1 MNCRTKMKY
10 SLAQKAWVSN
20 PGRLFAYVAMFM
32 FIFFLDNIQII
43 QAQTT
48 VSATLTADSTHILI
62 GDHLNVKLVLK
73 HPASLKMAMPVVKDS
88 VGNMEFIAASKIDT
102 VSEPTIQTFTQ
113 AYTISAFDSGQFHA
127 GPIMIPYTNSTGK
140 ADTLYSNSVLID
152 VNTLPVDTM
161 RPFKPIKGPL
171 AVPYTWQE
179 FILYIIAA
187 WLAIFLIVIG
197 VLLYKRYAKK
207 KLQETN
213 ARPVPKDPAHIW
225 ARKELKKLEDEKL
238 WQKDQVKLYYSR
250 LTDILRLYLEYRF
263 NWLAL
268 ESTTEEIEAAI
279 DNYNMKEKGKE
290 NLLQILRAADLVK
303 FAKLLPAPDANIKA
317 MESAY
322 KFIDFTE
329 PKEEEPK
336 KS

>member
-1 MNCRTKMKY
+1 
-10 SLAQKAWVSN
+10 
-20 PGRLFAYVAMFM
+20 
-32 FIFFLDNIQII
+32 
-43 QAQTT
+43 
-48 VSATLTADSTHILI
+48 
-62 GDHLNVKLVLK
+62 
-73 HPASLKMAMPVVKDS
+73 
-88 VGNMEFIAASKIDT
+88 MEFISASKTDT
-102 VSEPTIQTFTQ
+102 FNEPTIQTFSQT
-113 AYTISAFDSGQFHA
+113 YTVSAFDSGQFHA
-127 GPIMIPYTNSTGK
+127 GPVVIPYINSAGG
-140 ADTLYSNSVLID
+140 ADTLYSNIVIVD

-171 AVPYTWQE
+171 AVPYSWKE

-187 WLAIFLIVIG
+187 WLLLLLIALAVA
-197 VLLYKRYAKK
+197 LYNKYAKK
-207 KLQETN
+207 KLQDTN

-250 LTDILRLYLEYRF
+250 LTEILRLYLEYRF
-263 NWLAL
+263 SWLAL

-279 DNYNMKEKGKE
+279 DNYNMKEKAKE

-303 FAKLLPAPDANIKA
+303 FAKLLPGPESNIKA
-317 MESAY
+317 MESAC

-329 PKEEEPK
+329 PKEEETK